1 MNQNIQPTDA
11 RDVIQPLTQTFGK
24 LPQVLAVVLG
34 GSRAAA
40 TSDVA
45 SDLRSLRA
53 HGVGSARRFSTDTFG
68 GERGNRQSLLGTRR
82 RVERSIHG
90 THIDIMYRSP
100 AWIEGQIER
109 ILSRH
114 EASLGYTTCFWYD
127 IVTSARLRSKRCFG
141 WRAFVSASCSAGGGQ
156 GGAKFRH
163 RFLRS
168 TSTNRPV

>member
-1 MNQNIQPTDA
+1 VRQQQATLRPTY
-11 RDVIQPLTQTFGK
+11 
-24 LPQVLAVVLG
+24 
-34 GSRAAA
+34 
-40 TSDVA
+40 
-45 SDLRSLRA
+45 DLYV
-53 HGVGSARRFSTDTFG
+53 HTVWEVPVDFRRT
-68 GERGNRQSLLGTRR
+68 LLGESAGIDNRFWVPGDEWSDPST
-82 RVERSIHG
+82 G

-156 GGAKFRH
+156 GGWGR
-163 RFLRS
+163 
-168 TSTNRPV
+168 